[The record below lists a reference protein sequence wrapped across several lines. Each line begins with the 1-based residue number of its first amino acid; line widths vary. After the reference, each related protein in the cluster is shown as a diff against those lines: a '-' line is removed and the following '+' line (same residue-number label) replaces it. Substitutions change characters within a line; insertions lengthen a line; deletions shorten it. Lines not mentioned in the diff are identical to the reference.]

1 MVAGGV
7 ENPNSEIRSSN
18 SNQECR
24 PEDRARNIYD
34 GLVKLSRFLLIV
46 LYLGYLVNA
55 GLMLI
60 ILPWSMIWGLL
71 LSRFPLPIAGLL
83 DLPWLR
89 GFLTA
94 FGVLH
99 LMLVAWELFNPTLL
113 TPEIA
118 VQTQSQKDCQ
128 S

>member
-1 MVAGGV
+1 
-7 ENPNSEIRSSN
+7 
-18 SNQECR
+18 
-24 PEDRARNIYD
+24 
-34 GLVKLSRFLLIV
+34 VKLSRFLLIA

-60 ILPWSMIWGLL
+60 ILPWSVTWGLL
-71 LSRFPLPIAGLL
+71 LSRFPLPMAGLL
-83 DLPWLR
+83 DSPWLR
-89 GFLTA
+89 GLLAA

-113 TPEIA
+113 TPVNA
-118 VQTQSQKDCQ
+118 AQTPSQKGDQ

>member
-1 MVAGGV
+1 M
-7 ENPNSEIRSSN
+7 
-18 SNQECR
+18 
-24 PEDRARNIYD
+24 
-34 GLVKLSRFLLIV
+34 KLSRFLLIV

-71 LSRFPLPIAGLL
+71 LSRFPSPIAGLL
-83 DLPWLR
+83 DLPWFR
-89 GFLTA
+89 GILTA
-94 FGVLH
+94 YGVLH

-113 TPEIA
+113 TPRIP
-118 VQTQSQKDCQ
+118 VHTQSQKDGQ